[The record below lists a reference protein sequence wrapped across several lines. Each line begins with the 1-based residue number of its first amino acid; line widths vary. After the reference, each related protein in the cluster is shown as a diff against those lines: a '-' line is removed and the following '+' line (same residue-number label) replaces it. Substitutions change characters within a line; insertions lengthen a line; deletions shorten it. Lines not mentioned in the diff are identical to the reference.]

1 MVYQMAL
8 SATVL
13 AASHGSGKHIPLI
26 VAGCIIV
33 VGALIFWLWR
43 RRK

>member
-1 MVYQMAL
+1 MVHQLAV
-8 SATVL
+8 SAAVL

-26 VAGCIIV
+26 VLGCVIV
-33 VGALIFWLWR
+33 IGGFLFWLWY